1 MNKLIT
7 QISSLVV
14 VVGLGTLWAFN
25 VIDGLQFTT
34 MSTAIVAAIIALN
47 QKFEKEVVKKQ
58 LTTAIDRI
66 ANYYDM
72 NSELESKLSLVK
84 AENKIVNDRLEILKT
99 KTYEVIDSGKLAT
112 PKPKKIK
119 KPKTE

>member
-1 MNKLIT
+1 MI
-7 QISSLVV
+7 
-14 VVGLGTLWAFN
+14 VGLGTLWAFN
-25 VIDGLQFTT
+25 VIDGIQFATI
-34 MSTAIVAAIIALN
+34 STSVVAAIIALN
-47 QKFEKEVVKKQ
+47 QKFEKELVQKQ